1 MIGLTVE
8 PEDGGASLFGKTV
21 NELQEN
27 IRVSGDKITGMLK
40 YVTHYTGFSSVSE
53 DQAGHYLALKISDTP
68 EGSSTT
74 VEVVGGT
81 KGPVTLD
88 EDMNIVLRIQD
99 KNTQKVKVVT
109 TMDDDTN
116 IKVFDLTG
124 LTLEPAG

>member
-1 MIGLTVE
+1 MTSLTVE

-27 IRVSGDKITGMLK
+27 IRVSGDKITGTLK
-40 YVTHYTGFSSVSE
+40 YVTDYAGFSSVSE

-88 EDMNIVLRIQD
+88 EDMNIVLRIRD
-99 KNTQKVKVVT
+99 KKTQKVKVVT